1 MDKKIAKN
9 LEKNQ
14 FINKKLLLIYE
25 LIGKGEYK
33 EAYYKIIEILKDIN
47 KKYIKLKYDFDITD
61 LSIINITKFY
71 SLKDKELYENMKAIN
86 GELNDVDLNNI
97 RIEDIEYLTSF
108 VDLIY
113 AYMTNEIGEFI

>member
-1 MDKKIAKN
+1 MDKEVAKN

-25 LIGKGEYK
+25 LIGKGKYK

-47 KKYIKLKYDFDITD
+47 KKYIKLKYDFDISD

-71 SLKDKELYENMKAIN
+71 SLKDKQLYENMKAIN
-86 GELNDVDLNNI
+86 GELNDVDLNDI

>member
-1 MDKKIAKN
+1 MDKEVAKN

-33 EAYYKIIEILKDIN
+33 EVYYKIIEILKDIN
-47 KKYIKLKYDFDITD
+47 KKYIRLKYDFDISD

-71 SLKDKELYENMKAIN
+71 SLKDKQLYENMKAIN

-113 AYMTNEIGEFI
+113 AYMTNDIGEFI

>member
-1 MDKKIAKN
+1 MDKEVAKN

-33 EAYYKIIEILKDIN
+33 EVYYKIIEILKDIN
-47 KKYIKLKYDFDITD
+47 KKYIRLKYDFDISD

-71 SLKDKELYENMKAIN
+71 SLKDKQLYENMKAIN
-86 GELNDVDLNNI
+86 GELNDVDLNDI

>member
-1 MDKKIAKN
+1 MDKEVAKN

-33 EAYYKIIEILKDIN
+33 EVYYKIIEILKDIN
-47 KKYIKLKYDFDITD
+47 KKYIRLKYDFDISD

-71 SLKDKELYENMKAIN
+71 SLKDKQLYENMKAIN
-86 GELNDVDLNNI
+86 GELNDVDLNDI

-113 AYMTNEIGEFI
+113 AYMTNDIGEFI

>member
-1 MDKKIAKN
+1 MDKMIAKN

-14 FINKKLLLIYE
+14 FMNKKLLLIYE

-33 EAYYKIIEILKDIN
+33 EVYYKIIEILKDIN

>member
-1 MDKKIAKN
+1 MNKEVEKN

-14 FINKKLLLIYE
+14 SINKKLLLIYE
-25 LIGKGEYK
+25 LIEKKEYK

-47 KKYIKLKYDFDITD
+47 KKYIKSKYNFDIRD

-71 SLKDKELYENMKAIN
+71 ISKDKKLYENMKAIN
-86 GELNDVDLNNI
+86 GELNDVDLNDI
-97 RIEDIEYLTSF
+97 KIEDIEYLTSF

-113 AYMTNEIGEFI
+113 VYMTNNIGKFV

>member
-1 MDKKIAKN
+1 
-9 LEKNQ
+9 
-14 FINKKLLLIYE
+14 
-25 LIGKGEYK
+25 
-33 EAYYKIIEILKDIN
+33 
-47 KKYIKLKYDFDITD
+47 
-61 LSIINITKFY
+61 
-71 SLKDKELYENMKAIN
+71 MKAIN

>member
-14 FINKKLLLIYE
+14 FMNKKLLLIYE

>member
-1 MDKKIAKN
+1 MDKEVAKN

-33 EAYYKIIEILKDIN
+33 EVYYKIIEILKDIN
-47 KKYIKLKYDFDITD
+47 KKYIKLKYDFDISD

-71 SLKDKELYENMKAIN
+71 SLKDKQLYENMKAIN
-86 GELNDVDLNNI
+86 GELNDVDLNDI

-113 AYMTNEIGEFI
+113 AYMTNDIGEFI

>member
-1 MDKKIAKN
+1 M
-9 LEKNQ
+9 
-14 FINKKLLLIYE
+14 IYE

-33 EAYYKIIEILKDIN
+33 EVYYKIIEILKDIN
-47 KKYIKLKYDFDITD
+47 KKYIKLKYDFDISD

-71 SLKDKELYENMKAIN
+71 SLKDKQLYENMKAIN
-86 GELNDVDLNNI
+86 GELNDVDLNDI

-113 AYMTNEIGEFI
+113 AYMTNDIGEFI

>member
-1 MDKKIAKN
+1 MDKEVAKN

-33 EAYYKIIEILKDIN
+33 EVYYKIIEILKDIN
-47 KKYIKLKYDFDITD
+47 KKYIKLKYDFDISD

-71 SLKDKELYENMKAIN
+71 SLKDKQLYENMKAIN
-86 GELNDVDLNNI
+86 GELNDVDLNDI

>member
-1 MDKKIAKN
+1 MDKEIAKN

-33 EAYYKIIEILKDIN
+33 EVYYKIIEILKDIN

>member
-1 MDKKIAKN
+1 MDKEVAKN

-25 LIGKGEYK
+25 LIEKGEYK

-47 KKYIKLKYDFDITD
+47 KKYIKLKYDFDISD

-71 SLKDKELYENMKAIN
+71 SLKDEQLYENMKAIN
-86 GELNDVDLNNI
+86 GELNDVDLNDI
-97 RIEDIEYLTSF
+97 KIEEIEYLTSF

-113 AYMTNEIGEFI
+113 VYMTNNIGEFV

>member
-1 MDKKIAKN
+1 MDKEVAKN

-25 LIGKGEYK
+25 LIGKGKYK

-47 KKYIKLKYDFDITD
+47 KKYIRLKYDFDISD

-71 SLKDKELYENMKAIN
+71 SLKDKQLYENMKAIN
-86 GELNDVDLNNI
+86 GELNDVDLNDI

>member
-1 MDKKIAKN
+1 MNKEVEKN

-14 FINKKLLLIYE
+14 SINKKLLLIYE
-25 LIGKGEYK
+25 LIEKKEYK

-47 KKYIKLKYDFDITD
+47 KKYIKSKYNFDIRD

-71 SLKDKELYENMKAIN
+71 ISKDKKLYENMKAIN
-86 GELNDVDLNNI
+86 GELNDVDLNDI
-97 RIEDIEYLTSF
+97 KIEDIEYLTSF

-113 AYMTNEIGEFI
+113 VYMTNNIGEFV

>member
-1 MDKKIAKN
+1 MDKEVAKN

-33 EAYYKIIEILKDIN
+33 EVYYKIIEILKDIN
-47 KKYIKLKYDFDITD
+47 KKYIRLKYDFDISD

-71 SLKDKELYENMKAIN
+71 SLKDKQLYENMKAIN

>member
-1 MDKKIAKN
+1 MDKEVAKN

-47 KKYIKLKYDFDITD
+47 KKYIKLKYDFDISD

-71 SLKDKELYENMKAIN
+71 SLKDKQLYENMKAIN